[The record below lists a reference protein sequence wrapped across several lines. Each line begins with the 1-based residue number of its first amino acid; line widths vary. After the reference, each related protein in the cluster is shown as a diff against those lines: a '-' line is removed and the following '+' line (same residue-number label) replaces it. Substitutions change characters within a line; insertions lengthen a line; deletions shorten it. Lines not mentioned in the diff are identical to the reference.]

1 MQHLSLKCYVRLYR
15 RTYIEIQVYNIRYTE
30 ETLYLCF
37 RATRFLDEIL
47 NIIDENGIHCK
58 KEP

>member
-1 MQHLSLKCYVRLYR
+1 MLCTIIQKNIYR
-15 RTYIEIQVYNIRYTE
+15 EIQVYNIRYTE

-37 RATRFLDEIL
+37 RETRFLDEIL